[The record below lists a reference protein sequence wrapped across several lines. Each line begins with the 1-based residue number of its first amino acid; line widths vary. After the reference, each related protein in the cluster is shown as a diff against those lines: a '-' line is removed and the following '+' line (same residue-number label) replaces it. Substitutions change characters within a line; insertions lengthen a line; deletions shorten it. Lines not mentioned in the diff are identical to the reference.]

1 MNEEQ
6 INTNNNDNKSE
17 KNKLKNEV
25 IIHGDDYIEQN
36 NNVIINDESRRYVVQ
51 DLKGGKKRY
60 YIINE
65 LFSFDYMKIFFGA
78 EIKNNSI
85 SKDSD
90 CYIIRFSKKYILET
104 IFDITDQTRF
114 KAYEKIFE
122 SFSEIVD
129 NYTIDQIEG
138 VERIND
144 FILDKNYIYFI
155 LSLQSQNL
163 YDFVYE
169 LRDRLFNEG
178 MEIRIRNIFKQILE
192 ITYNV
197 HEKKLHLLGLLDLK
211 NIFLFLNEENK
222 FKDPQLLIIHPILAD
237 LITLL
242 KFYSKKNNYEE
253 KVFFPPEI
261 VKHLNDKKKI
271 LISIKNKKSFN
282 ILYDYFESENIND
295 CSYDYW
301 IIGYQIY
308 YMIYGFYPEK
318 FDFNL
323 EECSYNI
330 PDCSII
336 TDDTLSLIIGFLKFN
351 LKERFNMNNEGK
363 EIIENFIMNSDNINE
378 IKKKIDEK
386 KNNIEKKQICYY
398 LKRDKNIEKENS
410 ENLNEN
416 SENLNEKENSE
427 NLNENSKNLN
437 EKENSENLNENSKN
451 LNENNENLNE
461 NKNSENSNENNENLN
476 ENENNENSNDN
487 NLNNDEDKKNNE
499 QEDIDVNSN
508 FESIKNM
515 NSHNNSISKKSNNN
529 KSEKN

>member
-1 MNEEQ
+1 MNEEE
-6 INTNNNDNKSE
+6 INTKNNDNKSE

-25 IIHGDDYIEQN
+25 IFHGDDYIEQN

-178 MEIRIRNIFKQILE
+178 MEIRFRNIFKQILE

-222 FKDPQLLIIHPILAD
+222 FKDPQLIFIHPILAD

-398 LKRDKNIEKENS
+398 LKRNKNIEKENS
-410 ENLNEN
+410 ENLN
-416 SENLNEKENSE
+416 
-427 NLNENSKNLN
+427 
-437 EKENSENLNENSKN
+437 ENSENLNENSKN

-476 ENENNENSNDN
+476 ENKNSENSNENNENLNENKNSENSNENNENSNEN

-508 FESIKNM
+508 FESIKNKD
-515 NSHNNSISKKSNNN
+515 SHNNSISKKSNNN

>member
-178 MEIRIRNIFKQILE
+178 MEIRIRNVFKQILE

-437 EKENSENLNENSKN
+437 E
-451 LNENNENLNE
+451 NNENLNE

>member
-1 MNEEQ
+1 MNEEE
-6 INTNNNDNKSE
+6 INTIGNANNNDKKSE
-17 KNKLKNEV
+17 KNLPNNEL
-25 IIHGDDYIEQN
+25 IINGDDYIEQN
-36 NNVIINDESRRYVVQ
+36 NSGNLTDDDVKRYVVQ
-51 DLKGGKKRY
+51 DLRGGKKRY
-60 YIINE
+60 YIVSE
-65 LFSFDYMKIFFGA
+65 LFSFDYMKIFFGL
-78 EIKNNSI
+78 EIKNGSI
-85 SKDSD
+85 LKNSD

-178 MEIRIRNIFKQILE
+178 MEIRFRNIIKQILE
-192 ITYNV
+192 ITNDI

-211 NIFLFLNEENK
+211 NIFLLLNEENK
-222 FKDPQLLIIHPILAD
+222 FKDPQLIFLHPILTD

-242 KFYSKKNNYEE
+242 KFYSKKDNYEE
-253 KVFFPPEI
+253 KIFFPPE
-261 VKHLNDKKKI
+261 VVHHLNSKKTI
-271 LISIKNKKSFN
+271 VSRIKNKKSFN
-282 ILYDYFESENIND
+282 VLYEYFENENIND
-295 CSYDYW
+295 CSYDFW

-318 FDFNL
+318 FDFNYL
-323 EECSYNI
+323 ESSYNI

-351 LKERFNMNNEGK
+351 LKERYNMNNEGK
-363 EIIENFIMNSDNINE
+363 EKIDNFILNSDDINE

-386 KNNIEKKQICYY
+386 KNNIDKKQTCYY
-398 LKRDKNIEKENS
+398 LKRDKNDENLNENENSKNLNENENS

-416 SENLNEKENSE
+416 
-427 NLNENSKNLN
+427 ENSKNLN
-437 EKENSENLNENSKN
+437 ENENSKN
-451 LNENNENLNE
+451 LNENNDEE
-461 NKNSENSNENNENLN
+461 DKN
-476 ENENNENSNDN
+476 
-487 NLNNDEDKKNNE
+487 NND
-499 QEDIDVNSN
+499 QENIDVNSN
-508 FESIKNM
+508 FESVEN
-515 NSHNNSISKKSNNN
+515 NRDHLQNSISQKSNNN
-529 KSEKN
+529 KSEKNSKK